1 MYETLGSIIEPEDII
16 LNILEKTLSFVSALL
31 LILCALAPM
40 KRTELAQRHTWIR
53 SVTGFHTAYGIILLI
68 TGLAHG
74 ILTGSGP
81 GMITGKLA
89 WMLLLVLTLLT
100 LLKKRTK
107 QTVWRRIHI
116 ALGAVTCI
124 LVVMH
129 IIQAVIF

>member
-1 MYETLGSIIEPEDII
+1 MIEPEDII
-16 LNILEKTLSFVSALL
+16 LNILEKTLSFVSVLL

-74 ILTGSGP
+74 ILAGSGP

-116 ALGAVTCI
+116 ALGAATCI